1 MSEEQKLQEVKERNY
16 QCALKLCKAL
26 DINIFKELEETT
38 ISIDD
43 TEYIVY
49 RIIENLFC
57 CTFEKSM
64 REKIE
69 KRRKYYMYNHLLHIR
84 EEMGWSSEEFYQE
97 ILDQLIRD
105 AELGHAVDEEEDED
119 EEDEDEDDEEED
131 EDEEEEEDEEEDDAA
146 SITDEELYNILL
158 GENEEYRMDYSV
170 LDSYYVKQLMY
181 KIKVKIYMK
190 MFKEGT
196 QDCDDLMLHLEYQ
209 NYAEQNSLRI
219 AGVDGIIV

>member
-1 MSEEQKLQEVKERNY
+1 
-16 QCALKLCKAL
+16 
-26 DINIFKELEETT
+26 
-38 ISIDD
+38 
-43 TEYIVY
+43 
-49 RIIENLFC
+49 
-57 CTFEKSM
+57 M
-64 REKIE
+64 RERIE
-69 KRRKYYMYNHLLHIR
+69 KKRKYYMYYHLLHIR
-84 EEMGWSSEEFYQE
+84 EEMGWTSEEFYQE

-105 AELGHAVDEEEDED
+105 AELGHGINEE
-119 EEDEDEDDEEED
+119 
-131 EDEEEEEDEEEDDAA
+131 EEEEEDEEEEEEEEEEYEDDDDAA

-170 LDSYYVKQLMY
+170 LDSQYVKRLLY

-219 AGVDGIIV
+219 AGVDGVIV